1 MKTIFASITSPIR
14 SSITIIRISGSQT
27 IECIKQLGVKKE
39 PISHQSFF
47 HKIVFENQEH
57 IIDESIIT
65 YFKAPKSFTGE
76 DVVEISIH
84 SSPFIIKSIFA
95 KLLSINNVDLA
106 QAGEFSRRAFLNG
119 KIDLVQAEAIPDLIA
134 SETEAQHRQS
144 IQQLQGHLGKIY
156 HEWTKKIIEISAFV
170 EALIDFPDEDLPPE
184 INANIQST
192 VNDLQNQI
200 SNHLNDNKIGQ
211 KIKDGLRVAIIGAPN
226 VGKSSLINLLAKNEI
241 AIVSE
246 IAGTTRDTI
255 EAHLEINGMSVI
267 ISDTAG
273 IRSSNDLIEQEGIKR
288 AIKKAQN
295 SDLILYIIDATNPII
310 IPEYIDERTILIIN
324 KIDRN
329 PDFSIQKLITN
340 YKIIHQNKFVKISIT
355 QKINIKELAYE
366 LEKTIEKLYPSTYSP
381 NLTQERYRVA
391 LQNCLDSLERFNLE
405 NNIELGAENL
415 RICLTEISKIT
426 GKISIEDILDLIF
439 SRFCIGK

>member
-14 SSITIIRISGSQT
+14 SSITIIRISGSQS
-27 IECIKQLGVKKE
+27 IECLKQLGVKKE

-47 HKIVFENQEH
+47 HKIVFNDKKN

-84 SSPFIIKSIFA
+84 SSPFIIKSIFT
-95 KLLSINNVDLA
+95 KLLSIKNVDLA
-106 QAGEFSRRAFLNG
+106 QGGEFSKRAFLNG

-156 HEWTKKIIEISAFV
+156 DQWTKKIIEISAFV

-184 INANIQST
+184 ITKNIQST
-192 VNDLQNQI
+192 INDLQKQI

-211 KIKDGLRVAIIGAPN
+211 KIKDGLKVAIIGAPN
-226 VGKSSLINLLAKNEI
+226 VGKSSLINLLAKNDI

-246 IAGTTRDTI
+246 IAGTTRDII
-255 EAHLEINGMSVI
+255 ETHLEINGMPII

-273 IRSSNDLIEQEGIKR
+273 IRSSNDLIEQEGVKR
-288 AIKKAQN
+288 AIKKAHN

-310 IPEYIDERTILIIN
+310 FPEYINERTILIIN
-324 KIDRN
+324 KIDKN
-329 PDFSIQKLITN
+329 SDFSDQKLFSN
-340 YKIIHQNKFVKISIT
+340 YQIHDQSKFVKISIT
-355 QKINIKELAYE
+355 QKINIQELVYE
-366 LEKTIEKLYPSTYSP
+366 LEQIIKKLYPHTYSP
-381 NLTQERYRVA
+381 SITQERYRVA

-415 RICLTEISKIT
+415 RICLSEISKIT
-426 GKISIEDILDLIF
+426 GKINIEDILDLIF
-439 SRFCIGK
+439 SKFCIGK